1 MKKRMLAWLLAV
13 ACVFSAALSGCG
25 GKTAEE
31 TTAAAA
37 ETTAAAAAAATE
49 ETAPAVVEELKIG
62 ICKEITPRSLASE
75 SGSFGRMNYN
85 AFCAGTWLVRDA
97 NNVIQPN
104 LMTSWEIL
112 DGGNVIRAKFA
123 TDQGIT
129 WHDGEPFTIDDVLF
143 TVDLMNN
150 TLKSGYLSKIT
161 EATKID
167 DTTVEFQIADGA
179 AFFTLGNSAVFV
191 RMYPKHIWENIEDP
205 ANYTG
210 EDATIGCGPYKLV
223 SVDEDAQ
230 TLHYEAVADSYMGRP
245 ITVRTVTVRS
255 YDSQNA
261 LVMALRTGEVDAMYD
276 YSNPIS
282 PTMLSSIDGV
292 KDLDAGKG
300 MNMGLFE
307 ILFGF
312 NTQPCDDLEFRKAV
326 RSALDYT
333 LLAATIG
340 GEDGEIPGEGIISP
354 AGTGYDATLPK
365 LVQDQ
370 QKAMDIL
377 EAAGYVDAD
386 GDGFREMPDGSKM
399 NILVTPQYNKTKA
412 ELYQRI
418 AEIIITN
425 LKEIGVN
432 CTLDE
437 ESIRNSDHEKQ
448 LRNDGAYEI
457 YICYATQGVSF
468 YKTPFL
474 YMFNNPLSMWGTCN
488 LENFDKAY
496 NDMLNA
502 QGQEE
507 YEQTLKV
514 LQKIASEDVVGI
526 ALCWDTAYY
535 PYRTDKYEGWTNF
548 PGWGVINCET
558 WYTLHP
564 IA

>member
-1 MKKRMLAWLLAV
+1 MRKRMLAWLLAV
-13 ACVFSAALSGCG
+13 ACVFSVALSGCG
-25 GKTAEE
+25 GNTAEE

-230 TLHYEAVADSYMGRP
+230 TMHYEAVADTYMGRA
-245 ITVRTVTVRS
+245 ITVRSVTVRS